1 MVTLLKTTIRTLL
14 EGATTYEYSA
24 GGNRMKKQTNSSV
37 IFTRQEHGISRK
49 LMSPNA
55 LRILYRLK
63 DNGYLGYLVGG
74 CVRDLLL
81 GREPKDFDV
90 VTNATPNEMKRM
102 FRNCRLIGRR
112 FRLAHL
118 HYQDEIIEV
127 ATFRSQAADE
137 PEPGPQEAHE
147 AEQRQRPPRM
157 LKDDDGMILRDNV
170 YGTPAEDALRRD
182 FTVNALSYNIADF
195 SIIDYTGGLADLNAG
210 IIRTI
215 GDPAV
220 RFQEDP
226 VRMLRAVR
234 FAAQLAFTIE
244 EGTRTALVAAAD
256 TIVRAAPA
264 RLYEEMLKIFFSG
277 EAATCCD
284 LLQRTGLFA
293 ALFPHFSS
301 WLDVES
307 DGFPHTRF
315 GRMLTCVDDRIQ
327 QGGTVSAPLLMALL
341 FGEYIDEKAERFRRQ
356 GMPWQRSLDA
366 AVAEFMGETCPTVL
380 IMNRVGNA
388 LCNIISQQTRL
399 NKIPGRKPESFIAR
413 RDFHDII
420 AYCRITRGDNKDVAK
435 QLDWWTAQPQQQ
447 APAPP
452 PTKPSENGAAPQTK
466 KRRRR
471 RRKPS
476 GKSGAHKQPAPL

>member
-1 MVTLLKTTIRTLL
+1 
-14 EGATTYEYSA
+14 
-24 GGNRMKKQTNSSV
+24 MKKEKSSSV
-37 IFTRQEHGISRK
+37 IIARQEHGISRK
-49 LMSPNA
+49 LMNPNA
-55 LRILYRLK
+55 LRILYRLR
-63 DNGYLGYLVGG
+63 DNGFVGYLVGG

-90 VTNATPNEMKRM
+90 VTNATPNEVKRM

-127 ATFRSQAADE
+127 ATFRSLAADV
-137 PEPGPQEAHE
+137 PEPAPKEAHE
-147 AEQRQRPPRM
+147 AEHRQRHPRT

-170 YGTPAEDALRRD
+170 YGTPEEDALRRD
-182 FTVNALSYNIADF
+182 FTVNALSYNIEDF

-244 EGTRTALVAAAD
+244 EKTRTALVVAAD

-277 EAATCCD
+277 EAARCCE
-284 LLQRTGLFA
+284 LLRQTGLFA
-293 ALFPHFSS
+293 ALFPNFSS

-307 DGFPHTRF
+307 EGFPHTRF
-315 GRMLTCVDDRIQ
+315 GEMLTCVDDRTQ
-327 QGGTVSAPLLMALL
+327 QGDKVSAALLMALL

-356 GMPWQRSLDA
+356 GAPWQRSVDA
-366 AVAEFMGETCPTVL
+366 AVAEFMGETCPIVM

-388 LCNIISQQTRL
+388 LCSIISQQTRL
-399 NKIPGRKPESFIAR
+399 NKIPGRRPESFIAR
-413 RDFHDII
+413 RDFNDII
-420 AYCRITRGDNKDVAK
+420 EYCRITRGGNKDVAR
-435 QLDWWTAQPQQQ
+435 QLDWWAAQAQQQ
-447 APAPP
+447 APVPLPP
-452 PTKPSENGAAPQTK
+452 LSELTENGEAPQRKKK

-471 RRKPS
+471 
-476 GKSGAHKQPAPL
+476 KSSAKSRTEGL

>member
-1 MVTLLKTTIRTLL
+1 
-14 EGATTYEYSA
+14 
-24 GGNRMKKQTNSSV
+24 MKKDKSCSV
-37 IFTRQEHGISRK
+37 IIARQEHGISRK

-55 LRILYRLK
+55 LRTLYRLR
-63 DNGYLGYLVGG
+63 DNGFVGYLVGG

-90 VTNATPNEMKRM
+90 VTNATPNELKRI

-127 ATFRSQAADE
+127 ATFRSLAADE
-137 PEPGPQEAHE
+137 PEPVPKDAHE
-147 AEQRQRPPRM
+147 AEHRQRHPRS

-170 YGTPAEDALRRD
+170 YGTPAEDAQRRD
-182 FTVNALSYNIADF
+182 FTVNALSYNIDDF

-215 GDPAV
+215 GDPAD

-244 EGTRTALVAAAD
+244 ENTCAALVAAAD

-277 EAATCCD
+277 EAAACCD

-293 ALFPHFSS
+293 ALFPHFSI

-307 DGFPHTRF
+307 EGFPHTRF
-315 GRMLTCVDDRIQ
+315 GEMLTCVDARIQ
-327 QGGTVSAPLLMALL
+327 QGDKVSAPLLLALL

-356 GMPWQRSLDA
+356 GAPWQQSVDA
-366 AVAEFMGETCPTVL
+366 AVAEFMGETCPIVM

-399 NKIPGRKPESFIAR
+399 NKIPGRRPESFIAR
-413 RDFHDII
+413 RDFNDII
-420 AYCRITRGDNKDVAK
+420 EYCRITRGDKKDVAK
-435 QLDWWTAQPQQQ
+435 QLDWWTAQAGQQ
-447 APAPP
+447 APLPLLP
-452 PTKPSENGAAPQTK
+452 KLTENGEATQRK

-471 RRKPS
+471 RKSP
-476 GKSGAHKQPAPL
+476 GKRGANNQTAVIPGQP

>member
-1 MVTLLKTTIRTLL
+1 
-14 EGATTYEYSA
+14 
-24 GGNRMKKQTNSSV
+24 MKKENSGLV
-37 IFTRQEHGISRK
+37 IIARQEHGISRT

-55 LRILYRLK
+55 LRTLYRLR
-63 DNGYLGYLVGG
+63 DNGFVGYLVGG

-90 VTNATPNEMKRM
+90 VTNATPGEVKRI

-127 ATFRSQAADE
+127 ATFRSLAADV
-137 PEPGPQEAHE
+137 PEPGPKEANQ
-147 AEQRQRPPRM
+147 AGQSQRPPRT

-182 FTVNALSYNIADF
+182 FTVNALAYNIDDF

-215 GDPAV
+215 GDPVV

-277 EAATCCD
+277 EAVRCCE
-284 LLQRTGLFA
+284 LLRQTGLFA

-307 DGFPHTRF
+307 EGFPHTRF
-315 GRMLTCVDDRIQ
+315 GEMLTCVDDRIQ
-327 QGGTVSAPLLMALL
+327 QGAKVSAPLLLALL
-341 FGEYIDEKAERFRRQ
+341 FGEYIAEKAERFRRQ
-356 GMPWQRSLDA
+356 GAPWQRSIDA
-366 AVAEFMGETCPTVL
+366 AVAEFMGETCPIVM

-388 LCNIISQQTRL
+388 LCSIISQQTRL
-399 NKIPGRKPESFIAR
+399 NKIPGRRPEAFIAR
-413 RDFHDII
+413 RDFDDII
-420 AYCRITRGDNKDVAK
+420 EYCRITRGGNKEVAR
-435 QLDWWTAQPQQQ
+435 QLDWWTAQAQQQ
-447 APAPP
+447 APLPMP
-452 PTKPSENGAAPQTK
+452 CKLTENGEAPQRK

-471 RRKPS
+471 RRKPTA
-476 GKSGAHKQPAPL
+476 KSRTEGL

>member
-1 MVTLLKTTIRTLL
+1 
-14 EGATTYEYSA
+14 
-24 GGNRMKKQTNSSV
+24 MKKENSGLV
-37 IFTRQEHGISRK
+37 IIARQEHGISRT

-55 LRILYRLK
+55 LRTLYRLR
-63 DNGYLGYLVGG
+63 DNGFVGYLVGG

-90 VTNATPNEMKRM
+90 VTNATPNEVKRI

-127 ATFRSQAADE
+127 ATFRSLAADV
-137 PEPGPQEAHE
+137 PEPGPKEANQ
-147 AEQRQRPPRM
+147 AGQSQRPPRT

-182 FTVNALSYNIADF
+182 FTVNALAYNIDDF

-215 GDPAV
+215 GDPVV

-277 EAATCCD
+277 EAAKCCE
-284 LLQRTGLFA
+284 LLRQTGLFA
-293 ALFPHFSS
+293 ALFPQFSG

-307 DGFPHTRF
+307 EGFPHTRF
-315 GRMLTCVDDRIQ
+315 GEMLTCVDDRIQ
-327 QGGTVSAPLLMALL
+327 QGAKVSAPLLLALL
-341 FGEYIDEKAERFRRQ
+341 FGEYIDEKTERFRRQ
-356 GMPWQRSLDA
+356 GAPWQRSVDA
-366 AVAEFMGETCPTVL
+366 AVAEFMGETCPIVM

-388 LCNIISQQTRL
+388 LCSIISQQTRL
-399 NKIPGRKPESFIAR
+399 NKIPGRRPEAFIAR
-413 RDFHDII
+413 RDFDDII
-420 AYCRITRGDNKDVAK
+420 EYCRITRGGNKEVAR
-435 QLDWWTAQPQQQ
+435 QLDWWTAQAQQQ
-447 APAPP
+447 APLPMP
-452 PTKPSENGAAPQTK
+452 CKLTENGEAPQRK

-471 RRKPS
+471 RRKPTA
-476 GKSGAHKQPAPL
+476 KSRTEGL

>member
-1 MVTLLKTTIRTLL
+1 
-14 EGATTYEYSA
+14 
-24 GGNRMKKQTNSSV
+24 MKKEKSCSV
-37 IFTRQEHGISRK
+37 SISRQEHGISRK
-49 LMSPNA
+49 LMNPNA
-55 LRILYRLK
+55 LRILYRLR
-63 DNGYLGYLVGG
+63 DNGYVGYLVGG

-90 VTNATPNEMKRM
+90 VTNATPNEIKRM

-137 PEPGPQEAHE
+137 PEPEPKETHE
-147 AEQRQRPPRM
+147 AEHRHRPPRS
-157 LKDDDGMILRDNV
+157 LKDDDGMVLRDNV
-170 YGTPAEDALRRD
+170 YGTPEEDAQRRD
-182 FTVNALSYNIADF
+182 FTVNALSYNIEDF

-234 FAAQLAFTIE
+234 FAAQLSFTIE
-244 EGTRTALVAAAD
+244 EKTRKALVAAAD

-264 RLYEEMLKIFFSG
+264 RLYEEMLKIFLSR
-277 EAATCCD
+277 EAAKCCE
-284 LLQRTGLFA
+284 LLRQTGLFA

-307 DGFPHTRF
+307 EGFPHTRF
-315 GRMLTCVDDRIQ
+315 GEMLNCVDARTQ
-327 QGGTVSAPLLMALL
+327 QGDKVSHPLLMALL

-356 GMPWQRSLDA
+356 GAPWQRSVDA
-366 AVAEFMGETCPTVL
+366 AVAEFMGETCPTVM

-388 LCNIISQQTRL
+388 LCSIISQQTRL
-399 NKIPGRKPESFIAR
+399 NKIPGRKSEAFIGR
-413 RDFHDII
+413 RDFNDII
-420 AYCRITRGDNKDVAK
+420 EYCRITRGDKKDVAK
-435 QLDWWTAQPQQQ
+435 QLDWWTDQAQQQ
-447 APAPP
+447 EPVPHEDA
-452 PTKPSENGAAPQTK
+452 KEIKAPQR
-466 KRRRR
+466 KRKRRR

-476 GKSGAHKQPAPL
+476 AKGGAEGP